1 MDVEE
6 EEEEKKSE
14 EPSKEEDDE
23 YRETVEE
30 PKREPENND
39 YDFDETEV
47 DWNEQDGD
55 QPMEVEAPND
65 VEESDDD
72 GEEDHPFLLIFY
84 LPLCTRALFRF
95 QFSNEHTHSLVADIL
110 HPSAMG
116 GVKGMRAVMHVYIY
130 MPLNLN
136 IMAQDCQ

>member
-30 PKREPENND
+30 AKREPENND

-72 GEEDHPFLLIFY
+72 GEEDHPFLLISTCRCVQGPYFDFN
-84 LPLCTRALFRF
+84 FRT
-95 QFSNEHTHSLVADIL
+95 SIPIL
-110 HPSAMG
+110 LWPTSSIRRPW
-116 GVKGMRAVMHVYIY
+116 GVLKVCGR
-130 MPLNLN
+130 
-136 IMAQDCQ
+136 